1 MTATTATPRTQIERQ
16 IRDRRHQLAIFVEA
30 YAETYGMR
38 LDVRRVEADD
48 RILTELRAHQ
58 VRA

>member
-1 MTATTATPRTQIERQ
+1 MTDTATAPRTSIERQ
-16 IRDRRHQLAIFVEA
+16 ILDRRHQLAIFVEA

-48 RILTELRAHQ
+48 RILAELRQQAT
-58 VRA
+58 A